1 MSRAGIEPAG
11 SSPLTRGKLAAIS
24 QLLVG
29 GGLIPAHAGKTD
41 KCLNGIQ
48 SGSAH
53 PRSRGENSAKK
64 WGARPTEG
72 SSPLTR
78 GKRSVQFTEGSATGL
93 IPAHAGKT
101 RPANEPAHPY
111 PAHPRSRGENKRQD
125 HCLSYSSGS
134 SPLTRGKPRLTR
146 GRVVRRGLIPAH
158 AGKTRRGRCFDG
170 EIPAHPRSRGE
181 NPLGI
186 LRAFRLR
193 GSSPLTRGKLGD
205 LFTLH
210 AERRLIPAHAGK
222 TRTCRPELT
231 SRAAHPRSRGENFF
245 SVVSVIVVSGSSPL
259 TRGKPEVRVRRVE
272 GRGLIPA
279 HAGKTR
285 LHRPK
290 AHRA

>member
-53 PRSRGENSAKK
+53 PRSRGENRSAYVTEATGLGSSPLTRGKPSWSTPSGDLFRLIPAHAGK
-64 WGARPTEG
+64 TQRRSGVPALLKAHPRSRGENAASSSPRGRPRG

-78 GKRSVQFTEGSATGL
+78 GKRQRFRAWPARTGL

-134 SPLTRGKPRLTR
+134 SPLTRGKLGHGR
-146 GRVVRRGLIPAH
+146 GADGHQRLIPAH
-158 AGKTRRGRCFDG
+158 AGKTASYAGSCCPSG
-170 EIPAHPRSRGE
+170 AHPRSRGE
-181 NPLGI
+181 NVSISMRTRPDG
-186 LRAFRLR
+186 
-193 GSSPLTRGKLGD
+193 GSSPLTRGKQGRV
-205 LFTLH
+205 H
-210 AERRLIPAHAGK
+210 ACPQARRLIPAHAGK
-222 TRTCRPELT
+222 TR
-231 SRAAHPRSRGENFF
+231 
-245 SVVSVIVVSGSSPL
+245 VSIL
-259 TRGKPEVRVRRVE
+259 
-272 GRGLIPA
+272 
-279 HAGKTR
+279 
-285 LHRPK
+285 
-290 AHRA
+290 